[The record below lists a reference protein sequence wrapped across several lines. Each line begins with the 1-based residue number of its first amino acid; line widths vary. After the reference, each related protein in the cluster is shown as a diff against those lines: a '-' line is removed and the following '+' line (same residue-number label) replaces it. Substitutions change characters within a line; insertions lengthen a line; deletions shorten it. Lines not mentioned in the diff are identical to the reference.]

1 MSTPAPATVGHDSAA
16 AMLQVSP
23 AALTQLVAAGHV
35 RRAAPGKFIPAQVIR
50 DYIAYLHAEPGR
62 VERAP
67 TQAEIA
73 AHLDMSE
80 RNLRDVLRAL
90 DLDHKEVPLSAIR
103 TAYIRRLREEAA
115 GRGGEA
121 TFELSAERAR
131 LAREQADKIAMQNAV
146 TRGELAPAHLLEEVL
161 ARAGARA
168 GRLLETIPGLL
179 RRRLPQLTA
188 DDIAAV
194 AVVVAKARNIAA
206 DMRLSDLEREPDDDV
221 DVEAILADSSES
233 AAA

>member
-16 AMLQVSP
+16 ALLQVSP

-50 DYIAYLHAEPGR
+50 DYIAYLHAEPER
-62 VERAP
+62 VERTP

-73 AHLDMSE
+73 AHLDMSD

-90 DLDHKEVPLSAIR
+90 DLDHKEVPLSTIR

-121 TFELSAERAR
+121 TFELAAERAR
-131 LAREQADKIAMQNAV
+131 LAKEQADKIAMQNAER
-146 TRGELAPAHLLEEVL
+146 RGELAPANLLEQVL
-161 ARAGARA
+161 AKAGARA
-168 GRLLETIPGLL
+168 GRILETIPGTL

-188 DDIAAV
+188 EDV
-194 AVVVAKARNIAA
+194 SVVSRIVAKAQNVAST
-206 DMRLSDLEREPDDDV
+206 MRLADIDADDDAAP
-221 DVEAILADSSES
+221 DIDTIEDEAA
-233 AAA
+233 